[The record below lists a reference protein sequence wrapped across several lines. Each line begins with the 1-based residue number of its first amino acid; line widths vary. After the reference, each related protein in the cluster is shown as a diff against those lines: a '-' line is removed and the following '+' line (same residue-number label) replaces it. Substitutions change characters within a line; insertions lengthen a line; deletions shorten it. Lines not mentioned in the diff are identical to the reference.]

1 MKESNFVKLIK
12 INRRYMYLPIAGT
25 SGFFFFKSELLLSVI
40 NNYLIISENKPKLN
54 RNKIN

>member
-1 MKESNFVKLIK
+1 
-12 INRRYMYLPIAGT
+12 MYLPIAGT

>member
-1 MKESNFVKLIK
+1 
-12 INRRYMYLPIAGT
+12 MYLPIAGT
-25 SGFFFFKSELLLSVI
+25 SGFFIFKSELLLSVI